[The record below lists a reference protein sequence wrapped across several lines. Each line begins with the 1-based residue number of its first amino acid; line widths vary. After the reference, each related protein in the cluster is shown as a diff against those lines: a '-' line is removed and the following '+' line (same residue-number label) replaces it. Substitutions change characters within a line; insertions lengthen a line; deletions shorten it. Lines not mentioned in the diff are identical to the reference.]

1 MDIVPASVPETGT
14 KVKCGVVFVNC
25 ARGNRILS
33 ITLFLLL
40 GLCAKEVFA
49 FQDTA
54 RCRPERYS
62 EEREKM
68 VREQIQARGVKDGS
82 LLRAMRE
89 VPRHCFVPRE
99 FRDEAYEDHPISI
112 GQGQTISQ
120 PYIVALMTELLRVKP
135 SDRVLE
141 IGTGSGYQAA
151 VLSGLV
157 KRVFTVEISPVLAE
171 EAGARLKFL
180 GYENIQ
186 VRRGDGYLGWN
197 EHAPFDAIIVT
208 AAPGEIPPPLL
219 RQLKPGGRMCIPVG
233 GRYEVQQLTLIE
245 KKLDGSISKRAVL
258 PVRFVPFLGGH

>member
-1 MDIVPASVPETGT
+1 MTTRMV
-14 KVKCGVVFVNC
+14 C
-25 ARGNRILS
+25 ILWAG
-33 ITLFLLL
+33 LFLVP
-40 GLCAKEVFA
+40 GLHGKEA
-49 FQDTA
+49 FPSEDTCS
-54 RCRPERYS
+54 CRTERHS

-68 VREQIQARGVKDGS
+68 VREQIQARGIKDDS
-82 LLRAMRE
+82 VLRAMRG
-89 VPRHCFVPRE
+89 VARHCFVPCE
-99 FRDEAYEDHPISI
+99 LRDEAYDDHAIPI

-157 KRVFTVEISPVLAE
+157 NRVFTIEICPALAG
-171 EAGARLKFL
+171 EASARLKSL
-180 GYENIQ
+180 GYENIW
-186 VRRGDGYLGWN
+186 VKRGDGYLGWN
-197 EHAPFDAIIVT
+197 EHAPFDAIMVT
-208 AAPGEIPPPLL
+208 AAPSEIPPPLL

-245 KKLDGSISKRAVL
+245 KKHDGSISKRAVL

>member
-1 MDIVPASVPETGT
+1 MD
-14 KVKCGVVFVNC
+14 CGVTISHQIRVSLY
-25 ARGNRILS
+25 LS
-33 ITLFLLL
+33 IPLFLVL
-40 GLCAKEVFA
+40 GLCAGEAFA
-49 FQDTA
+49 SEDTP

-82 LLRAMRE
+82 VLRAMRG
-89 VPRHCFVPRE
+89 VARHCFVPSE
-99 FRDEAYEDHPISI
+99 FRDEAYDDHPISI

-141 IGTGSGYQAA
+141 IGSGSGYQAA

-157 KRVFTVEISPVLAE
+157 DRVFTVEISPALAE
-171 EAGARLKFL
+171 EAGARLKSL

-186 VRRGDGYLGWN
+186 VRQGDGYLGWN

-208 AAPGEIPPPLL
+208 AAPSEIPPPLL
-219 RQLKPGGRMCIPVG
+219 QQLRPGGRMCIPVG
-233 GRYEVQQLTLIE
+233 GRYQVQQLTLIE
-245 KKLDGSISKRAVL
+245 KKRDGSISKRAVL

>member
-1 MDIVPASVPETGT
+1 MHWIRVSLLLSVP
-14 KVKCGVVFVNC
+14 
-25 ARGNRILS
+25 
-33 ITLFLLL
+33 LLL
-40 GLCAKEVFA
+40 VLGLGAKEA
-49 FQDTA
+49 FPSEDPTP
-54 RCRPERYS
+54 CRPERYS

-82 LLRAMRE
+82 VLRAMRG
-89 VPRHCFVPRE
+89 VARHCFVPHE
-99 FRDEAYEDHPISI
+99 SRDEAYEDHPIPI

-157 KRVFTVEISPVLAE
+157 KRVFTVEISAPLAE
-171 EAGARLKFL
+171 EAGARLKSL

-186 VRRGDGYLGWN
+186 VRRGDGYLGWK

-208 AAPGEIPPPLL
+208 AAPSEIPPPLL

-233 GRYEVQQLTLIE
+233 GRHQVQQLTLIE
-245 KKLDGSISKRAVL
+245 KKQDGSISKRVVL
-258 PVRFVPFLGGH
+258 PVRFVPFVGGH